1 MPATYGFL
9 STYPPT
15 QCGLATFTASLVAA
29 LGGRGPRP
37 SGVGVVR
44 VVDGPSGTS
53 APEVVHQMAKH
64 PEDGGAAAAA
74 ALDRFDVVVVQH
86 EYGIYG
92 GPDGEAV
99 LSVAGRIEAPMIVVA
114 HTVLADPTPHQ
125 RAVLVELVDMASSV
139 VVMTDTA
146 RRWLVGRYG
155 VDPTRVELIAHGA
168 PTDWGAGGR
177 VVGGGA
183 PLVLTWGLLGPGKG
197 IEWAVEALAGLQ
209 DLRPAPRYVVA
220 GETHP
225 HVLARDGESY
235 REAVVAR
242 AERLGVGHA
251 LELVD
256 RYLAPRELRDLVLAA
271 DVVVLP
277 YDSTDQVTSGVL
289 IEAVTARRPV
299 VATAFPHAVELLSS
313 GAGIVVGQRD
323 VEAMT
328 DALRRVLTEPAT
340 AARMVAAAERL
351 APDLTWAAVAERY
364 RLLGNRLLG
373 NRLLRSPLR
382 PALAVGG
389 A

>member
-1 MPATYGFL
+1 
-9 STYPPT
+9 
-15 QCGLATFTASLVAA
+15 
-29 LGGRGPRP
+29 
-37 SGVGVVR
+37 
-44 VVDGPSGTS
+44 
-53 APEVVHQMAKH
+53 
-64 PEDGGAAAAA
+64 
-74 ALDRFDVVVVQH
+74 
-86 EYGIYG
+86 
-92 GPDGEAV
+92 
-99 LSVAGRIEAPMIVVA
+99 
-114 HTVLADPTPHQ
+114 
-125 RAVLVELVDMASSV
+125 
-139 VVMTDTA
+139 
-146 RRWLVGRYG
+146 
-155 VDPTRVELIAHGA
+155 
-168 PTDWGAGGR
+168 
-177 VVGGGA
+177 
-183 PLVLTWGLLGPGKG
+183 LLGPGKG